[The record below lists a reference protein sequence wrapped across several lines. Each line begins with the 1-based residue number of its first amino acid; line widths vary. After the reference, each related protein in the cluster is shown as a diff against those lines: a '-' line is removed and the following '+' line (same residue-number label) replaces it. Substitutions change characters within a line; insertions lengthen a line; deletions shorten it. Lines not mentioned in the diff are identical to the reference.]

1 LSAANGILP
10 VNDHPG
16 LRYGIEEA
24 GFSNIFLTLIL
35 QTMKKHYLTTSIVLS
50 FVLIMTGYAQQG
62 KKAGM
67 TYNDPGLKKVIQ
79 VAIVVKDIEASS
91 RKWADLLGMPV
102 PEIKTTRP
110 GHEVK
115 EIYRGKPSEGQV
127 KLTFFDLGQV
137 VLELLQPISEGTSW
151 KEYLDKK
158 GEGVQHLGFQVTD
171 LAKTSTALE
180 KAGYP
185 VLHQGRYD
193 GDDGTY
199 VYHETLEDLGVVIEL
214 LHSDQKK

>member
-1 LSAANGILP
+1 MKNYYLP
-10 VNDHPG
+10 
-16 LRYGIEEA
+16 A
-24 GFSNIFLTLIL
+24 SFL
-35 QTMKKHYLTTSIVLS
+35 LS
-50 FVLIMTGYAQQG
+50 FTMIMSGYSQKSNTVG
-62 KKAGM
+62 
-67 TYNDPGLKKVIQ
+67 TIYHDPGLKKVIQ
-79 VAIVVKDIEASS
+79 VAIVVRDIDASA
-91 RKWADLLGMPV
+91 RKWAELLGMPV

-158 GEGVQHLGFQVTD
+158 GEGVQHLGFNVD
-171 LAKTSTALE
+171 NLDKSSEALE
-180 KAGYP
+180 KEGYP

-193 GDDGTY
+193 GDNGTY
-199 VYHETLEDLGVVIEL
+199 VYHETLDDLGVVIEL
-214 LHSDQKK
+214 LHSDPAK